1 MNKILAFILL
11 ICVIFIQLGN
21 ISANNNFE
29 IDDHFNGILTGY
41 LSIKN
46 DSKWNDQQK
55 KERDQKHFQKIHT
68 IFKMRNG
75 KR

>member
-1 MNKILAFILL
+1 MNKILTFILL
-11 ICVIFIQLGN
+11 ICVIQLAK
-21 ISANNNFE
+21 ISAKNNFE

-46 DSKWNDQQK
+46 DAQWNDQQK
-55 KERDQKHFQKIHT
+55 KERNQNHFKKIQT
-68 IFKMRNG
+68 IFKIRNG